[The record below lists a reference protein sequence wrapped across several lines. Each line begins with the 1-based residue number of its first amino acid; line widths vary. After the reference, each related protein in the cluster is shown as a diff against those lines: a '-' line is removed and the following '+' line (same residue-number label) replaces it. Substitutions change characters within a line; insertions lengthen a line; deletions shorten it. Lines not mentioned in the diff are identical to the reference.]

1 MNFNGQHRIYSFL
14 ETLLS
19 DPAAAPAERLK
30 LAELR
35 RLRARNAALIQPVYL
50 PLNFDM
56 TAAASNL
63 PYRATTNQLNYD
75 VIIVGAKT
83 NCWPGFGRQIN
94 FSLSDGQENFVRTGN
109 DPTLYLTT
117 DDIAGSSVDASGNPN
132 GYFYWTQPFLLL
144 QGQTMLMEM
153 MKTDVTAA
161 AETANVT
168 LLAYRVFPK
177 EQAAI
182 TIDGAEAARIDQL
195 IRTRQAP
202 VPKVMKVSVE
212 YPSASVGSL
221 AQNIFTTRL
230 DEPVIIRGIR
240 TNMSQSTI
248 ALGFEG
254 GANWMPAQTP
264 IWAVAAENQ
273 SQVENYIWYER
284 GLYMP
289 SDTSIV
295 INMINGNIDQANFDP
310 ATGNWISFMYDTI

>member
-1 MNFNGQHRIYSFL
+1 MDFNGQHRVFSFL

-30 LAELR
+30 LAEAR
-35 RLRARNAALIQPVYL
+35 RNRARNAALIQPVYL
-50 PLNFDM
+50 PLNFSM

-94 FSLSDGQENFVRTGN
+94 FSLSDGQDNFVRTGN
-109 DPTLYLTT
+109 DPTLFLTT

-132 GYFYWTQPFLLL
+132 GYFYWTQPFLLQ

-153 MKTDVTAA
+153 MKTDATGA
-161 AETANVT
+161 AELANVT

-182 TIDGAEAARIDQL
+182 TIGPQDANRIDEL
-195 IRTRQAP
+195 IQIRPAP
-202 VPKVMKVSVE
+202 VSKVMKVAIT
-212 YPSASVGSL
+212 YPAASVGSL
-221 AQNIFTTRL
+221 AQNIYTPRL
-230 DEPVIIRGIR
+230 DDPVIIRGIR

-248 ALGFEG
+248 AIGLEG
-254 GANWMPAQTP
+254 GSNWMPAQTP

-273 SQVENYIWYER
+273 SQVENYIWGER
-284 GLYMP
+284 GLYLP
-289 SDTSIV
+289 ANTSMV
-295 INMINGNIDQANFDP
+295 INMINGNIDQLNFDP
-310 ATGNWISFMYDTI
+310 ATGNWISFIFDTI